1 MTNPL
6 VLVVEDDERLAQIYK
21 TILEHDGFDVE
32 FVLDGQLALTRLA
45 DIKPVVVVLDL
56 HLPNVSGQE
65 ILRNIRAD
73 ERLDKTLVVAATADL
88 SIAEEVR
95 KESDLVLTKP
105 FKPSILSKA
114 IARLLL
120 KYRSSCFGSE

>member
-88 SIAEEVR
+88 SVAEEVR